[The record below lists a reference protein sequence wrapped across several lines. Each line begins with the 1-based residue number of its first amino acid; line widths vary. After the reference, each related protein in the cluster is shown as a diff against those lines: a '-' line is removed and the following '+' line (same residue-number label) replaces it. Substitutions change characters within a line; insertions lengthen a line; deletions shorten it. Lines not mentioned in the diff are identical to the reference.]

1 VNKKP
6 KNKKPFNIGDKV
18 KLKSGGP
25 KMTVEDIG
33 TSPQDS
39 APSEDA
45 AIRNGHDPNLKEG
58 EVKCSW
64 FAGYNVKS
72 YVFKIEM
79 VRRIM

>member
-1 VNKKP
+1 MNKKP
-6 KNKKPFNIGDKV
+6 KVNKPFNIGDKV

-33 TSPQDS
+33 LSPQDP
-39 APSEDA
+39 AEVA
-45 AIRNGHDPNLKEG
+45 AGNGHDPTLKEG

-72 YVFKIEM
+72 YVFKVEM